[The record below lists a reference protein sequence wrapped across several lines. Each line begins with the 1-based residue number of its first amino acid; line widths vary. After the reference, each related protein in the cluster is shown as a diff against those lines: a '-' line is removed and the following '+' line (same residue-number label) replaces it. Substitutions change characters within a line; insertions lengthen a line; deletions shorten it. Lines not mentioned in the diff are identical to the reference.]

1 MRHKVGVKALGLL
14 SGGLDSTLAVK
25 LMLEQGFEVE
35 TLSFVTPFCL
45 CGRKGCDAPDIASK
59 FQIKLKRI
67 FLGNEY
73 LRILRK
79 PKHGYGKNMNPCIDC
94 RILMLKKAKR
104 YAKQIGADFI
114 FTGEVLDERPM
125 SQHRRAMEIIEREA
139 GLEGRILRP
148 LSARCLPG
156 SEAEKKGWIEREKM
170 LDIKGRSR
178 KRQLELARSFSLS
191 GYPCPAGGC
200 LLTDRE
206 FSAKLRDFFKHKRTV
221 HLKDISLLKLGR
233 HFRLGSNKIIVGRNE
248 TENKLLLSLKAPGDY
263 YFEVPDCGS
272 PTTILQGRKSS
283 EAIRTAASLTAR
295 YSDAKRESV
304 QVAYG
309 TDRPRKTMSVT
320 PLMNGHVD
328 RLRIA
333 WR

>member
-25 LMLEQGFEVE
+25 MMLEQGVKVE
-35 TLSFVTPFCL
+35 TLNFRTPFCL
-45 CGRKGCDAPDIASK
+45 CGRKGCDATDVASK
-59 FQIKLKRI
+59 LQIKLKRI
-67 FLGNEY
+67 FLGDEY
-73 LRILRK
+73 LKMLRK
-79 PKHGYGKNMNPCIDC
+79 PEHGYGKNMNPCIDC

-125 SQHRRAMEIIEREA
+125 SQHRRAMEIIEREV
-139 GLEGRILRP
+139 GLKGKILRP
-148 LSARCLPG
+148 LSAKCLP
-156 SEAEKKGWIEREKM
+156 ETDAESKGWIEREKL

-178 KRQLELARSFSLS
+178 KRQIELARRFGLS
-191 GYPCPAGGC
+191 DYPSPAGGC

-206 FSAKLRDFFKHKRTV
+206 FAAKVRDLFKYKRNV
-221 HLKDISLLKLGR
+221 RLKDVSLLKVGR
-233 HFRLGSNKIIVGRNE
+233 HFRLGANKMIVGRNE
-248 TENKLLLSLKAPGDY
+248 AENKLLLSLKAPGDY

-272 PTTILQGRKSS
+272 PITVLQGRKSS

-309 TDRPRKTMSVT
+309 AGRSKKTMSVT
-320 PLMNGHVD
+320 PLLNEDVD

-333 WR
+333 WK